1 MNPYAFTRAH
11 YFNSKLDDLPNSSD
25 TQNDNL
31 RNKLLTQFKL
41 FDGEYTKISQE
52 YNLKNRID
60 FSYVKKQ
67 LIYLNKHNPNFT
79 KSDPIQFRS
88 DPIRDEIIHESLL
101 NGSILIL
108 VELKISK
115 DELNAYPI
123 AKTYIIVSLFI
134 I

>member
-25 TQNDNL
+25 TPNDNL
-31 RNKLLTQFKL
+31 RNKLLAQFKL
-41 FDGEYTKISQE
+41 FDNEYTKISQE

-79 KSDPIQFRS
+79 ESDPIQFRS

-101 NGSILIL
+101 NGSILTL
-108 VELKISK
+108 AALKIGK
-115 DELNAYPI
+115 DELNAYFF
-123 AKTYIIVSLFI
+123 AKTCIRLGWFI
-134 I
+134 S

>member
-101 NGSILIL
+101 NGSILTL
-108 VELKISK
+108 AALKIGE
-115 DELNAYPI
+115 DELNTYLF
-123 AKTYIIVSLFI
+123 AKTCIRLGWFI
-134 I
+134 L

>member
-11 YFNSKLDDLPNSSD
+11 YFNSKLNDLP
-25 TQNDNL
+25 NDNL
-31 RNKLLTQFKL
+31 RNKLLAQFKL
-41 FDGEYTKISQE
+41 FDNEYKKISQE
-52 YNLKNRID
+52 YKLKNCID

-67 LIYLNKHNPNFT
+67 LIYLNEHNPNFT

-115 DELNAYPI
+115 DELNAYLF
-123 AKTYIIVSLFI
+123 AKTCIRLGWFI
-134 I
+134 L